1 MGILAIRGLRSGEP
15 RYAVARDGVGILEAE
30 LHVFEPSLDQ
40 LFQPRSIEMNAGG
53 DQVAVKSDFIGMADE
68 LGEVAANERLA
79 AREMHLQ
86 HAQSRR
92 LREDT
97 FPGIGVEFGAG
108 ARQFERVRAIGATQ
122 RTSMRQ
128 LGQQRQRRVSLCHV
142 RSTFLSTRSCSI
154 LTTSLAMTSRGA
166 S

>member
-1 MGILAIRGLRSGEP
+1 
-15 RYAVARDGVGILEAE
+15 
-30 LHVFEPSLDQ
+30 
-40 LFQPRSIEMNAGG
+40 
-53 DQVAVKSDFIGMADE
+53 MANEFGQITTD
-68 LGEVAANERLA
+68 ERLA

-97 FPGIGVEFGAG
+97 FPSSGVELGAG
-108 ARQFERVRAIGATQ
+108 ARQFERVRAIGAAQ
-122 RTSMRQ
+122 RTAMRQ
-128 LGQQRQRRVSLCHV
+128 LGQQRQRRFEPHHE